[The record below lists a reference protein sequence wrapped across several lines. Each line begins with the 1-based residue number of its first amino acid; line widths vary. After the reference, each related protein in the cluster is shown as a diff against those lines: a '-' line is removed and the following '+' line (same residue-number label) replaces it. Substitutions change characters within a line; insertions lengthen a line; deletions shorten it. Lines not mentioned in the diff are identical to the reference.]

1 MKKFFLDMF
10 SSSEGVSHKR
20 VLGAI
25 GFIALVVAMFI
36 SESER
41 VIEAVEFCTIAYGLG
56 SVAEKFSS
64 RYGSKEGQSAE

>member
-56 SVAEKFSS
+56 SVAEKFSN
-64 RYGSKEGQSAE
+64 RYGQSREN

>member
-41 VIEAVEFCTIAYGLG
+41 VVEAVEFCTIAYGLG
-56 SVAEKFSS
+56 SVAEKFSN
-64 RYGSKEGQSAE
+64 RYGGKEG